1 MVVAARITHALKAVA
16 VVLRV
21 VTDCTE
27 LACAEALL
35 LAANDG
41 VNIPGWA
48 ALRDRARWDG
58 RRSADRSADG
68 KDAYELACG
77 LPFLAVESDGEG
89 NSYARSAR
97 ELPAANASRRDGFTP
112 AR

>member
-58 RRSADRSADG
+58 GRSADRSADG
-68 KDAYELACG
+68 KDAYELAHEMPRW
-77 LPFLAVESDGEG
+77 LWSVSPFLIES
-89 NSYARSAR
+89 
-97 ELPAANASRRDGFTP
+97 PASRDPSQHVSFAHRFSRGCF
-112 AR
+112 